1 MVLFSELVE
10 PVHHIGLN
18 RLKKFVARAAQIFT
32 LLNQNQISLSD
43 AWQSLQLKMSQNSG
57 VSDPVMNEVIQRSS
71 SSNKHWPEETVRL
84 GLNTDELLICTWMKG
99 TN

>member
-1 MVLFSELVE
+1 MAGSRTNHSFEMVLFSELVE

-43 AWQSLQLKMSQNSG
+43 A
-57 VSDPVMNEVIQRSS
+57 
-71 SSNKHWPEETVRL
+71 
-84 GLNTDELLICTWMKG
+84 
-99 TN
+99 